1 MNEDIRKMIDK
12 VKNFKEIVNENIGVN
27 IKSGVNL
34 LYQQYP
40 ELSNIGTQE
49 QYSQYIDTIFP
60 NSKIKNIFYHSSPNK
75 IEKFR
80 DSLFGTYFSY
90 SPIQG
95 TYGNVINCV
104 LLNIN
109 NPLIKPKP
117 EDNSEV
123 KEIYNKEYRNY
134 NNPSSFSPEGIRT
147 YKYDASIESSTVT
160 KEGVQIRVRTPEQIH
175 ILGSKQDI
183 EGFKNFIKK

>member
-12 VKNFKEIVNENIGVN
+12 VKNFKQFVNENIGVN

-60 NSKIKNIFYHSSPNK
+60 NSKIKNILYHSSPNK

-95 TYGNVINCV
+95 TYGNVIYCV

>member
-12 VKNFKEIVNENIGVN
+12 VKNFKQFVNENIGVN

-60 NSKIKNIFYHSSPNK
+60 NSKIKNILYHSSPNK